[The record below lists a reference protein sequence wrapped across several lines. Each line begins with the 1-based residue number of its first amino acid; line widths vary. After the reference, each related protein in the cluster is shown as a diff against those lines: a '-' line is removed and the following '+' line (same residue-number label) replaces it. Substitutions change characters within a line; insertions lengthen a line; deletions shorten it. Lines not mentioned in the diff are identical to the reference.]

1 MRLKLSIIILLSVI
15 FTQAN
20 AQFLETIEIKQTDFE
35 VNYKYDDILKYENTL
50 TFLLNDTVYGLID
63 QWAYVFEDG
72 NLDCVS
78 FLSYVDEID
87 QENFDLNLDASKTLI
102 NDFTELYGKP
112 DEVIIG
118 DTIFRDP
125 YIERH
130 WGYGVI
136 EARWENVNGMKIK
149 IGFDFFGG
157 KGEYHFIFS
166 VKYFD
171 KSYPNF
177 D

>member
-20 AQFLETIEIKQTDFE
+20 AQFLETIEIKQTYFE

-102 NDFTELYGKP
+102 NDFTELY
-112 DEVIIG
+112 
-118 DTIFRDP
+118 
-125 YIERH
+125 
-130 WGYGVI
+130 
-136 EARWENVNGMKIK
+136 
-149 IGFDFFGG
+149 
-157 KGEYHFIFS
+157 
-166 VKYFD
+166 
-171 KSYPNF
+171 
-177 D
+177 